1 MRFAEISDGFTTFI
15 TNDEASLANRIKHE
29 GKVNKNDLN
38 EQDLV
43 LANRLVSKDV
53 LERRR
58 NGNDIYF
65 IRNENEQGDQAATC

>member
-1 MRFAEISDGFTTFI
+1 MRFTEISGGLPIFI

-29 GKVNKNDLN
+29 GKVNKKDLN

-43 LANRLVSKDV
+43 LADRLVRKDV
-53 LERRR
+53 LKRRR

-65 IRNENEQGDQAATC
+65 IRNEPKQGD